1 MRQLSITYLPM
12 QRLRS
17 GLFWAALASG
27 IAFAVILA
35 LGRRA
40 RPKHRLRHRR
50 PRLRAIASIRLC
62 SVTSRPRRVG
72 KARSKPMPK
81 HCSGCLA
88 TIEITLAGIRL
99 VLKGSDFSE
108 WASELVNQILY
119 IGFFAALLQ
128 NSTGT
133 NSWASVIVQSFRN
146 AGQFSRPRVGRRKHD
161 GAFRHLRDRAQHGK

>member
-1 MRQLSITYLPM
+1 M

-17 GLFWAALASG
+17 ALFWAALASG
-27 IAFAVILA
+27 IAFAIILA
-35 LGRRA
+35 SVAVLVLSTGS
-40 RPKHRLRHRR
+40 
-50 PRLRAIASIRLC
+50 ASAAET
-62 SVTSRPRRVG
+62 TSNSLDTIVQRYQQAAQSWESTL
-72 KARSKPMPK
+72 KTYAQTLFWL
-81 HCSGCLA
+81 LA

-146 AGQFSRPRVGRRKHD
+146 AANSAVQGSG
-161 GAFRHLRDRAQHGK
+161 GASMMAPSDICA

>member
-17 GLFWAALASG
+17 GLFWAALASA
-27 IAFAVILA
+27 IAFAIILA
-35 LGRRA
+35 SVAVLVLSTGS
-40 RPKHRLRHRR
+40 
-50 PRLRAIASIRLC
+50 ASAAET
-62 SVTSRPRRVG
+62 TSNSLDTIVQRYQQAAQSWESTL
-72 KARSKPMPK
+72 KTYAQTLFWL
-81 HCSGCLA
+81 LA

-146 AGQFSRPRVGRRKHD
+146 AANSAVQGSG
-161 GAFRHLRDRAQHGK
+161 GAA